1 MVVGWPKDRLLHI
14 FMLNATLVLVR
25 GWRQPTCQLEPCMFF
40 F

>member
-1 MVVGWPKDRLLHI
+1 
-14 FMLNATLVLVR
+14 MLNATLVLVR